1 MCPLD
6 IISTFHHW
14 MEILRLSSPSPFF
27 FPCLLRNSFI
37 LEKIESKRRKK
48 KGENRNREQFLNSK
62 KKKNETTIWTE
73 AIYIFKWNL
82 GENSIAIFQR
92 SLIRNRLDFS
102 SAESVCP
109 FWNADSPP
117 QSEYRLISDVA
128 NVIGFATVKGHRYP
142 GVAHLKN
149 KRKKKRFDAKVAHLR
164 PFSNPLLPLFFPFF
178 LLFPFFPLS
187 SRNQT
192 KISCGK
198 RVGEAGW
205 ERKEKRVIG
214 KRVSF
219 STGRKNLQSE
229 KLSGKS
235 GGIRYISS
243 SQRGKRGNGGGKRGS
258 SRKRD
263 GRGGKTIATK
273 SRKMNG
279 SIFR

>member
-1 MCPLD
+1 MLVEKF
-6 IISTFHHW
+6 FHLGKNW
-14 MEILRLSSPSPFF
+14 I
-27 FPCLLRNSFI
+27 
-37 LEKIESKRRKK
+37 EKEKK

-73 AIYIFKWNL
+73 AIYIYIFKWNL

-219 STGRKNLQSE
+219 SMGRKNLQSE

-263 GRGGKTIATK
+263 DGKGGKNDCHEIKKNEWLYLSVIKTVPKNKQTRGNKPRA
-273 SRKMNG
+273 RL
-279 SIFR
+279 